1 MYQRPVDLGTTLL
14 TIITNLTIMDL
25 NVRAVLHGRMLAD
38 PVFIIDNDE
47 DHDEVV
53 RSAAQHGSGDESL
66 FRNALGHL
74 NKNQVII

>member
-1 MYQRPVDLGTTLL
+1 MSVQLSWL
-14 TIITNLTIMDL
+14 
-25 NVRAVLHGRMLAD
+25 LHGRMLAD

-66 FRNALGHL
+66 FRNAMGHL